1 MLLVCVLWSIPHRP
15 SPANG
20 SRSNKTPACYCSS
33 ATAAASGRKLFNAP
47 AKIVCLQV
55 CAGRFANPYKLL
67 DLKPDADLRQI
78 KRAYRKKAL
87 Q

>member
-1 MLLVCVLWSIPHRP
+1 MVAKLLNV
-15 SPANG
+15 A
-20 SRSNKTPACYCSS
+20 
-33 ATAAASGRKLFNAP
+33 NAP
-47 AKIVCLQV
+47 AHAACLQV